1 MWIDKEKNS
10 SYNFKAPSIGADE
23 GKKVEVMFP
32 TVEKVSPTLSSNA
45 ATVEVNRDTTIVD
58 LGTLSAAATLTLTPT
73 DNLGTGAKV
82 VVKST
87 SDGTARNVT
96 VKQDTDTTVGTIAGT
111 ASTTVVKMIVW
122 DGSAWILV
130 G

>member
-10 SYNFKAPSIGADE
+10 SYNFKAPKIAADE

-45 ATVEVNRDTTIVD
+45 ATVEVNRDMTVVD
-58 LGTLSAAATLTLTPT
+58 LGSLSAAATLTLTPT
-73 DNLGTGAKV
+73 DNLGIGAKV
-82 VVKST
+82 VVKAT

-96 VKQDTDTTVGTIAGT
+96 LKKD
-111 ASTTVVKMIVW
+111 ASTTIGTISGTANTTVSKMVIW
-122 DGSAWILV
+122 DGSAWVLIN
-130 G
+130 